1 MSKKQEEYRELKLS
15 AHEYACLARG
25 YYDSGITDR
34 ALECAENVLYSC
46 RIDPKSVDAR
56 EIGECLRMRARILG
70 ECAEKNDWKKAFKL
84 AERNSKKQ
92 KDGIAYADCLVDK
105 GTAYEGLGKIK
116 KAVRLRKKA
125 LKILKENKGGRATE
139 KKALYRLGSTYYARK
154 EDAKADACFTEAYM
168 MGDPTDALL
177 FALGSIKVR
186 RGEYERA
193 LDFLFECKKMRE
205 ETYRETPFHAA
216 LGEIYILIGDVYS
229 LLKVYVKAVKYYML
243 AYRTYEITGGDEN
256 GYIETCKRL
265 YGTYILLGE
274 EDRAESFLMRIE
286 E

>member
-1 MSKKQEEYRELKLS
+1 MCKKQEEYRELKLS
-15 AHEYACLARG
+15 AHEYACLAKG
-25 YYDSGITDR
+25 YYDSGLSDR
-34 ALECAENVLYSC
+34 ALECAENVLYAW
-46 RIDPKSVDAR
+46 RIDPTSVEAQDAS
-56 EIGECLRMRARILG
+56 ECLRMRARILG
-70 ECAEKNDWKKAFKL
+70 ECAEKKDWKKAFKT
-84 AERNSKKQ
+84 AEKTIRKQ
-92 KDGIAYADCLVDK
+92 GDEIAYADCLVDK
-105 GTAYEGLGKIK
+105 GTAHEGLGNVK
-116 KAVRLRKKA
+116 KSVRLRKKA
-125 LKILKENKGGRATE
+125 LKLLEGKEDGKE
-139 KKALYRLGSTYYARK
+139 IKKKALYRLGSTYYNRK
-154 EDAKADACFTEAYM
+154 EDAKADACYTEAYK

-186 RGEYERA
+186 RGE
-193 LDFLFECKKMRE
+193 FEQAVDILTECRKLRE

-216 LGEIYILIGDVYS
+216 LGEIYILLGDLYS
-229 LLKVYVKAVKYYML
+229 MMKVYVKAVKFYMM